1 MTRLRL
7 WLASRILPHG
17 YAIWT
22 YGGAGG
28 YEFDEPVVAKEP
40 R

>member
-22 YGGAGG
+22 YGGSDGP
-28 YEFDEPVVAKEP
+28 DEPVVAKEA